1 MNFDYSLQTKEKK
14 QKQKNSP
21 AINNF
26 YFLVLDYF
34 ESWLNLMIVSMFR
47 SESRKVGAFKI
58 VNPKH
63 IDCTPM
69 QNSTLSVL
77 NSLSTGLKYLIV
89 TQKLF
94 SFFLIGIHSMQDWAA
109 TTRHGVT
116 KKRSTKRLNHTGNL
130 FRKNLQ
136 LSGVWL
142 FYT

>member
-1 MNFDYSLQTKEKK
+1 MNFDYSLQIKEKK

-77 NSLSTGLKYLIV
+77 TSLSTGLKYLIV

-94 SFFLIGIHSMQDWAA
+94 SFFFNWDSLHARLSSHYKAWSY
-109 TTRHGVT
+109 
-116 KKRSTKRLNHTGNL
+116 KKKKHKKIKSY
-130 FRKNLQ
+130 RKSL
-136 LSGVWL
+136 
-142 FYT
+142 

>member
-26 YFLVLDYF
+26 YFLVLDYL

-77 NSLSTGLKYLIV
+77 TSLSTGLKYLIV

-94 SFFLIGIHSMQDWAA
+94 SFFFNWDSLHARLSSHYKAWSY
-109 TTRHGVT
+109 
-116 KKRSTKRLNHTGNL
+116 KKKKHKKIKSY
-130 FRKNLQ
+130 RKSL
-136 LSGVWL
+136 
-142 FYT
+142 

>member
-1 MNFDYSLQTKEKK
+1 MNFDYSLQIKEKK

-77 NSLSTGLKYLIV
+77 TSLSTGLKYLIV

-94 SFFLIGIHSMQDWAA
+94 SFFFNWDSLHARLSSHYKAWSY
-109 TTRHGVT
+109 
-116 KKRSTKRLNHTGNL
+116 KKKKDKKIKSY
-130 FRKNLQ
+130 RKSL
-136 LSGVWL
+136 
-142 FYT
+142 

>member
-21 AINNF
+21 QINNF
-26 YFLVLDYF
+26 YFLVLDYL

-63 IDCTPM
+63 NDCTPM

-77 NSLSTGLKYLIV
+77 TSLSTGLKYLIV

-94 SFFLIGIHSMQDWAA
+94 SFFLIGIHSMQD
-109 TTRHGVT
+109 
-116 KKRSTKRLNHTGNL
+116 
-130 FRKNLQ
+130 
-136 LSGVWL
+136 
-142 FYT
+142 